1 MLANA
6 QPIMRALFCLLL
18 LRTLLSAATELHEAA
33 ATGNSIQISALL
45 KAGASVSATD
55 DNKLTPLHLAA
66 AEGHVEAVKLLLGVG
81 ASLDA
86 QDVAEQTPL
95 HLAASQGES
104 FVDWLGDNCPFNVT
118 LARGNES
125 LSRQG
130 GQVLIAPPQQHMF
143 PQHDLV
149 YMLCVLNT

>member
-66 AEGHVEAVKLLLGVG
+66 A
-81 ASLDA
+81 
-86 QDVAEQTPL
+86 
-95 HLAASQGES
+95 
-104 FVDWLGDNCPFNVT
+104 
-118 LARGNES
+118 
-125 LSRQG
+125 
-130 GQVLIAPPQQHMF
+130 
-143 PQHDLV
+143 
-149 YMLCVLNT
+149 